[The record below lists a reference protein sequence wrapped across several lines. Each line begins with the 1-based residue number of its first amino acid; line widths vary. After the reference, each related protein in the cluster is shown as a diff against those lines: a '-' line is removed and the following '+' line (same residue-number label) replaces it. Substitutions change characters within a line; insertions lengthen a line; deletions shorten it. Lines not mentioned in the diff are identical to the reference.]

1 MPPKTIVT
9 ISASRNALIIV
20 VFPAYPLQYLS
31 NRLILQ
37 KLLQPILLL
46 ALIVYLECQI
56 IFDSQFSVV
65 SLIKVEYTL
74 SDFHNE
80 LYPDYYPIIIFR
92 VIQEC
97 LQNAV
102 KHSRAGLIRIN
113 LVESAPFLISRYQDD
128 GVGLNLLDPL
138 SQCTIVLP
146 KESKLSSGF

>member
-9 ISASRNALIIV
+9 ISAPRNALIIV

-46 ALIVYLECQI
+46 ALIVYLEYQI
-56 IFDSQFSVV
+56 IFDSQLSVV
-65 SLIKVEYTL
+65 SLIRVEYTL
-74 SDFHNE
+74 SEFHNE

-97 LQNAV
+97 LLGYCIEYAQGTA
-102 KHSRAGLIRIN
+102 S
-113 LVESAPFLISRYQDD
+113 
-128 GVGLNLLDPL
+128 
-138 SQCTIVLP
+138 C
-146 KESKLSSGF
+146 SKGQRL